1 MPRGIPNR
9 AEAVQSE
16 RRRRRDDTLNR
27 VHHLKL
33 AIPAEFRDDKEH
45 EYRWINDENSRVYDL
60 TKEDDWDICT
70 TSKPETSDDDRVRRP
85 VGTKDGKPLYAYLVR
100 KPKAFYDEDKRRN
113 AARVAGAE
121 QELLTRPPTDNSQAA
136 ATNYVT
142 PGSTI
147 KRGAYAP

>member
-1 MPRGIPNR
+1 MARQAR
-9 AEAVQSE
+9 AAAVKVE

-33 AIPAEFRDDKEH
+33 ALPAQFRDDKAH
-45 EYRWINDENSRVYDL
+45 EYRWINDDNSRVYDL
-60 TKEDDWDICT
+60 TVEDDWDICT
-70 TSKPETSDDDRVRRP
+70 LAGAEASEEDKIRRP
-85 VGTKDGKPLYAYLVR
+85 VGSKDGKPLYAYLVR
-100 KPKAFYDEDKRRN
+100 KPKEFYDEDKRRD

-121 QELLTRPPTDNSQAA
+121 QGLLTTPPSDNSPAA
-136 ATNYVT
+136 ETNYVT